1 MRGKNAVKLHYALIA
16 TALLAMLSFSCQKAS
31 GDINDFMNVNSNLN
45 CISPQ
50 VILENGANQTS
61 TIYSNNTSAKIS
73 INANSTSLDYNYSLN
88 IVNKVASLWEVRLEY
103 YEYVN
108 ITRANATIILHNNST
123 SSEQITISGGNISQT
138 NNYYNLASNATIHIG
153 VVNLVENSS
162 VGKTILYVY
171 LRIKN
176 PSTTT
181 YSLYIITFEFT

>member
-176 PSTTT
+176 PSTTI
-181 YSLYIITFEFT
+181 YSLYLITFEFT

>member
-31 GDINDFMNVNSNLN
+31 GDINDFMNVNSNIN

>member
-1 MRGKNAVKLHYALIA
+1 MRAKNAVKLHYALVA
-16 TALLAMLSFSCQKAS
+16 TALLVILSLSCQKAS
-31 GDINDFMNVNSNLN
+31 GDISDFMNVNSNIN

-88 IVNKVASLWEVRLEY
+88 IVNNIASLWEVRLEY

-108 ITRANATIILHNNST
+108 ITRANATIILHNNLT
-123 SSEQITISGGNISQT
+123 SSEQIIISGGNISQT
-138 NNYYNLASNATIHIG
+138 NNYYNLTGNATIHIG

-162 VGKTILYVY
+162 VGQTILHVH

-176 PSTTT
+176 PNTTT
-181 YSLYIITFEFT
+181 YTLYIITFEFT

>member
-1 MRGKNAVKLHYALIA
+1 MRAKNAVKLHYALIA
-16 TALLAMLSFSCQKAS
+16 IALLAIGFSCQKAS
-31 GDINDFMNVNSNLN
+31 GDVNDFMNLNSNIN

-61 TIYSNNTSAKIS
+61 TIYSNNTSAKIN
-73 INANSTSLDYNYSLN
+73 INATSTSLDYNYSLN

-162 VGKTILYVY
+162 VGKAILYVY

-181 YSLYIITFEFT
+181 YSLYIITFEFM

>member
-1 MRGKNAVKLHYALIA
+1 MRAKNAVKLHYALIA
-16 TALLAMLSFSCQKAS
+16 TVLLVILSFSCQKAS
-31 GDINDFMNVNSNLN
+31 GDINDFMNLNSNIN

-50 VILENGANQTS
+50 VILDNGANQTS

-88 IVNKVASLWEVRLEY
+88 IVNNIASLWEVRLEY

-108 ITRANATIILHNNST
+108 ITRANATIILHNNLT
-123 SSEQITISGGNISQT
+123 SSEQIIISGGNISQT
-138 NNYYNLASNATIHIG
+138 NNYYNLTSNATIHIG

-162 VGKTILYVY
+162 VGQTILHVH

-176 PSTTT
+176 PNTTT
-181 YSLYIITFEFT
+181 YTLYIITFEFT

>member
-73 INANSTSLDYNYSLN
+73 INATSTSLDYNYSLN